1 MYALPAIKFGG
12 VCGGVGFLAGGFAGI
27 IKSVPNGV
35 TYAVACSVQPLILGT
50 AFSFCRTAIVREITL
65 RTGEPTARE
74 LVQASAIA
82 GGVSAA
88 LVGLA
93 TRGRSHII
101 PGTVALSSFAAGGQY
116 VYNRWT
122 APRTLDPTHKGFWRR
137 MSEKSWSP
145 VKLLNDE
152 EHANLLREKLL
163 NIEVEIALIDDKI
176 AAMRAQEPKSE
187 S

>member
-1 MYALPAIKFGG
+1 
-12 VCGGVGFLAGGFAGI
+12 
-27 IKSVPNGV
+27 
-35 TYAVACSVQPLILGT
+35 
-50 AFSFCRTAIVREITL
+50 
-65 RTGEPTARE
+65 
-74 LVQASAIA
+74 
-82 GGVSAA
+82 
-88 LVGLA
+88 
-93 TRGRSHII
+93 
-101 PGTVALSSFAAGGQY
+101 
-116 VYNRWT
+116 
-122 APRTLDPTHKGFWRR
+122 